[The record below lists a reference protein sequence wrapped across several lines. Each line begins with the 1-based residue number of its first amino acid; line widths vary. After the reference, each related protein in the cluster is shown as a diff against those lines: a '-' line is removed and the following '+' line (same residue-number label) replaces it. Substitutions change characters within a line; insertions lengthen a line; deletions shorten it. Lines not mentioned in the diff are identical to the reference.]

1 MRLLFCSNS
10 ISPYYRRHFHTGGD
24 FAPEITQIV
33 AYLLRH
39 IGARY
44 LKVSDVRV
52 RTDELFSCSH
62 MLTVSATFYTQFL
75 YRNYSGILIVS
86 THACCSVE
94 DT

>member
-1 MRLLFCSNS
+1 MNMEFLRKCSMRLLFCSNS

-52 RTDELFSCSH
+52 RTDELFFCSH
-62 MLTVSATFYTQFL
+62 MLTVSATFYTTAQQ
-75 YRNYSGILIVS
+75 
-86 THACCSVE
+86 THYVYVV
-94 DT
+94 